1 MYLYLSTYLLVCF
14 NLHSYNLSY
23 IYHSHFP
30 FFNSFLSLVPR
41 PVLLP
46 IQNQTVTQGLN
57 VTFTC
62 IATVGFGL
70 SYLWTIPHLN
80 CVDCG
85 PVALN
90 VPTITLTD
98 ITNEANGLYTC
109 TVTDF
114 INQTATTSAVLTVG
128 GMYNRTNYIHSTNNC
143 FYIMVVLLWLRQ
155 YLLLHANI
163 YYISK

>member
-1 MYLYLSTYLLVCF
+1 MFVYF
-14 NLHSYNLSY
+14 ILHSYNLSY
-23 IYHSHFP
+23 IYHPHFP
-30 FFNSFLSLVPR
+30 FFNSLVP
-41 PVLLP
+41 PPELLLIP
-46 IQNQTVTQGLN
+46 NQTVTQGLS

-70 SYLWTIPHLN
+70 SYLWDIPHLN

-114 INQTATTSAVLTVG
+114 INQIATTSAVLTVA
-128 GMYNRTNYIHSTNNC
+128 GMY
-143 FYIMVVLLWLRQ
+143 LWLLQ
-155 YLLLHANI
+155 CYCLCL
-163 YYISK
+163 